1 VHSTVGGK
9 QDKQVSSPK
18 NVNASTLYSTQPS
31 RSKPVP
37 QIYIESQVYVSGRGW
52 PPLPKLQPQPSKPNQ
67 GIPARRVADKHRGEP
82 QPPAVWRARKSLPS
96 RLVRWKKKMAR
107 CERVMHRPRQS
118 NNRIISAAEA
128 GIEWMGV
135 TEPPKLTP
143 YYRIKPL
150 LLVITQ

>member
-82 QPPAVWRARKSLPS
+82 QPPAVSERGS
-96 RLVRWKKKMAR
+96 RCHPACCDGRKKMAR

-118 NNRIISAAEA
+118 NHIIISAAEA
-128 GIEWMGV
+128 EIEWMGV
-135 TEPPKLTP
+135 IEPSKLTP